1 MRSFREFLIEYA
13 AEPRSASKFN
23 FPNLDDLREPN
34 ERPFGGYDSF
44 AQVTQGKIAAERKSG
59 KYANLYIDKRILE
72 NLAALAEQAAA
83 AIEEGNKSSGGYI
96 EIAYA
101 DAKWGNAQK
110 TQIWIPKSEVIGGTY
125 PRIRPVDLKFASD
138 NKILKV
144 TNTYVLSKNKKT
156 IGTPTDNV
164 YYILDIMALRNKME
178 DLKKSLVTAEKG
190 NETRIGLAGKA
201 DQVLNSVMAKSEI
214 PNYAA
219 RSVN

>member
-13 AEPRSASKFN
+13 AEPRAASRFN

-59 KYANLYIDKRILE
+59 KYANLYIEKRILE
-72 NLAALAEQAAA
+72 NLGALAEQAAS
-83 AIEEGNKSSGGYI
+83 AIESNLASGGRTQA
-96 EIAYA
+96 AYA
-101 DAKWGNAQK
+101 NAKWGNTQK
-110 TQIWIPKSEVIGGTY
+110 TELLIPQSEVIGGTY
-125 PRIRPVDLKFASD
+125 PRIRPVDLEFAVK
-138 NKILKV
+138 NGVLKA
-144 TNTYVLSKNKKT
+144 TKT
-156 IGTPTDNV
+156 
-164 YYILDIMALRNKME
+164 YILSNTGMPTNNEYYLLNIMALRNKME